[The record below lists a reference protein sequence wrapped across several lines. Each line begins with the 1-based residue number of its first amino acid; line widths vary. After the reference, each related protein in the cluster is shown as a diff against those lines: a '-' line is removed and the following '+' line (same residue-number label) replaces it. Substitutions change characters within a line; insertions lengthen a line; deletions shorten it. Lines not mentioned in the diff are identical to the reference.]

1 MNFSRQ
7 ALLGIGMIIG
17 GIVMLSAM
25 VQQLGSSDDQART
38 PAIVNKSATDNMSSM
53 PLTLDIETEK
63 RILAQKQKERA
74 LRVAE
79 QEKQAKLFLEEQTS
93 AESQALAKA
102 RTENQQYTTNTN
114 NNSTTTANAAANSD
128 RPKTGPN
135 ALTYPELQPRPNNTV
150 TPPATTTKKPDNE
163 AQKTQQQAAE
173 KQAEAKKQEDTKKKA
188 EAKKQEDTK
197 KKAEAKKQEDAKKKA
212 EAKKQE
218 NTKKQAEA
226 KKQENT
232 AKKKADVKAAAE
244 QKKKTEDK
252 AASKDDKKSPPKS
265 AVDYT
270 IESGDGL
277 LKLARKYNVSVA
289 ALAQANKMDP
299 SATLQIGQVLTVPS
313 RKQIERLE
321 RDAAVAEKARA
332 EKREEKR
339 KREEALAKKSVD
351 ARQDA
356 QKKLSAA
363 RKEVKETDAKGS
375 FGVQVALATNQAAA
389 DELAKKFKSAGYQV
403 KTSKTSRGVRV
414 VVGPERGKLAALA
427 LKDKVNSDPD
437 VNITSAWVLYW

>member
-114 NNSTTTANAAANSD
+114 NNSTTTTNAAANSD

-163 AQKTQQQAAE
+163 AQKTQQKEAE
-173 KQAEAKKQEDTKKKA
+173 KQAEAKKQEDAKKKA
-188 EAKKQEDTK
+188 EAKKPEDTK
-197 KKAEAKKQEDAKKKA
+197 KQA

-232 AKKKADVKAAAE
+232 AKKKADAKAAAE
-244 QKKKTEDK
+244 QKKKNEDK

-437 VNITSAWVLYW
+437 VNTTSAWVLYW